1 MYQYIK
7 KQQGISLVEA
17 LVALVILAVG
27 VLGLAG
33 VQARQLVETRTA
45 NTRAMA
51 VRLVDDL
58 NERMQLNTAG
68 VRANNYV
75 LAFGVTPA
83 GGTCTAAACSPAQ
96 LAASDLAQWR
106 ANVGALLP
114 GGNAA
119 IFRNNLDARQIGV
132 MLAWNANEGKAN
144 SNAVLAD
151 AAYTAPFVVAD
162 GASAAAGAACPANF
176 ICHLVYLQP

>member
-1 MYQYIK
+1 MHQHIN
-7 KQQGISLVEA
+7 KQRGISLIEA

-45 NTRAMA
+45 NSRAMA
-51 VRLVDDL
+51 VRLVEDL
-58 NERMQLNTAG
+58 NERMQLNVATARNG
-68 VRANNYV
+68 GYT
-75 LAFGVTPA
+75 LAFNATPT
-83 GGTCTAAACSPAQ
+83 GGACTTSSCNAAQ
-96 LAASDLAQWR
+96 LAASDLAQWK
-106 ANVGALLP
+106 ANVTALLP

-119 IFRNNLDARQIGV
+119 IFRNNQDPRQIGV

-144 SNAVLAD
+144 SNAALNN
-151 AAYTAPFVVAD
+151 AAYTAPFVVEDAP
-162 GASAAAGAACPANF
+162 STAAGATCPANA